1 MFRMTRRTL
10 IAFGMAA
17 LFPTVLR
24 ADWDHD
30 QAHRAVQSGEALPL
44 FDILARVRSQLGGEI
59 VGVAF
64 RRKRNRW
71 IYEFK
76 VIEPRGQL
84 MEVYVDAASAEIL
97 KREEH

>member
-1 MFRMTRRTL
+1 MSRMTRRTL
-10 IAFGMAA
+10 IGGCVAA
-17 LFPTVLR
+17 LLPTALW
-24 ADWDHD
+24 ADRDHD

-44 FDILARVRSQLGGEI
+44 FDILARVRSRLGGEI

-71 IYEFK
+71 VYEFK

-84 MEVYVDAASAEIL
+84 VEVYVDARRPRFL
-97 KREEH
+97 RREEH